1 MVFETQAQALELHAV
16 RNAGVYSKPQPLRGV
31 RAFVEVS
38 RSNR

>member
-1 MVFETQAQALELHAV
+1 MVFETQAQALELRVV
-16 RNAGVYSKPQPLRGV
+16 RGAGVYSKPQPLRGV